1 MGVASPSV
9 EPEASA
15 VTVSGAL
22 PDEGATVT
30 AAAGA
35 ASGGG
40 APDGWNSYAPRSTY
54 GSGPTPLFGVAGS
67 STRALP
73 SASRPGCPPTA
84 EFAESIAG
92 DPAVRWKSPPAWLT
106 HLGEPWT
113 A

>member
-9 EPEASA
+9 EAEASA
-15 VTVSGAL
+15 VTVSGAV
-22 PDEGATVT
+22 PDEGATVR

-40 APDGWNSYAPRSTY
+40 EPDGWNSYAPRSSY
-54 GSGPTPLFGVAGS
+54 GSGPTPVFGVAGS

-73 SASRPGCPPTA
+73 STSRPGWPLTP
-84 EFAESIAG
+84 EFPESIAG
-92 DPAVRWKSPPAWLT
+92 DPAMRWKSPPAWFT